1 MKLFTSI
8 RERLR
13 RNDSR
18 HVPSIV
24 KSHANI
30 AYSFIQHEEYLA
42 ARQQLLKALERR
54 NDIRDPSILTWLLEL
69 LWWTWIFTEQYRE
82 AAEFFST
89 YLQSYPLDARA
100 YGLRAAS
107 LWYSGELQRAIEDY
121 SKALELDPQDIL
133 AHMGRGQ
140 VFAESGEFNH
150 AIEDLDFV
158 HDNLEKAALGDVS
171 RKTQVQAY
179 SFSGRALSHA
189 GLGDFERALSE
200 FDRSIFLCPDNAFV
214 YFNRAVAYENKGRI
228 ADAVA
233 DYKMSLQKAM
243 PKLTALKRKHAEL
256 KVRTIA

>member
-1 MKLFTSI
+1 MRLFASI

-13 RNDSR
+13 RNDSSYI
-18 HVPSIV
+18 PGTV
-24 KSHANI
+24 KSRANL
-30 AYSFIQHEEYLA
+30 AYSFIQQGEYLT

-54 NDIRDPSILTWLLEL
+54 NDIRDPAMLNWLLVH
-69 LWWTWIFTEQYRE
+69 LWWTWTFTEQYRE
-82 AAEFFST
+82 SAEFFST
-89 YLQSYPLDARA
+89 YVQSYPNDARG
-100 YGLRAAS
+100 YSLRAAS
-107 LWYSGELQRAIEDY
+107 LWYSGELPQAIEDY
-121 SKALELDPQDIL
+121 SKALELEPQDII

-140 VFAESGEFNH
+140 VFAEAGEFSR

-158 HDNLEKAALGDVS
+158 HDNLEQVRVGDGSV
-171 RKTQVQAY
+171 KTQVQAY
-179 SFSGRALSHA
+179 SFSGRALAHA

-214 YFNRAVAYENKGRI
+214 YFNRAVVYENKGHI

-243 PKLTALKRKHAEL
+243 PKLTALKRKYAEL